1 MIALGMRSRRGGG
14 RSARLAGAV
23 IAATLIAVATA
34 AAQDAGGAKKV
45 GTERIVV
52 TPPTSTTAPPTVT
65 PQTVTPQ
72 TGAPPGF
79 AAPTGPEPETFEDRK
94 APAVPA
100 PASDPKA
107 PLPEVH
113 EGVEGLPPLV
123 AKMRRKI
130 LDAAY
135 SGDMGR
141 LKIAIQASE
150 MPPIF
155 SVNEIGDP
163 VAFLERQ
170 SGDGKGMEILAI
182 LTDVLEA
189 DWVRLD
195 AGKPQEMYVWPA
207 WAAIPPDRLTQ
218 AQLVKVYKILTSS
231 DFEEMKSVN
240 HYTFYSI
247 GIGPD
252 GTWHWFKTDN

>member
-1 MIALGMRSRRGGG
+1 MTVPNTVRDAKTRRSVLNLGAAAALLVAAPARG
-14 RSARLAGAV
+14 
-23 IAATLIAVATA
+23 ATA
-34 AAQDAGGAKKV
+34 QEAEGARKV

-52 TPPTSTTAPPTVT
+52 TPPKSATPPTAPLV
-65 PQTVTPQ
+65 V
-72 TGAPPGF
+72 
-79 AAPTGPEPETFEDRK
+79 PTGPEPEQIEDRR
-94 APAVPA
+94 PPPTPA

-113 EGVEGLPPLV
+113 EGEEGLPAAVLR
-123 AKMRRKI
+123 MRKRI

-135 SGDMGR
+135 SGDMQR
-141 LKIAIQASE
+141 LKIAIQSNE
-150 MPPIF
+150 MPPVF

-163 VAFLERQ
+163 IEFLEHQ

-182 LTDVLEA
+182 LTDILESN
-189 DWVRLD
+189 WVRLD
-195 AGKPQEMYVWPA
+195 VGKPQEMYVWPA
-207 WAAIPPDRLTQ
+207 WAAIPPDRLT
-218 AQLVKVYKILTSS
+218 APQLVKVYKILTSS

-240 HYTFYSI
+240 HYTFYSV

>member
-1 MIALGMRSRRGGG
+1 MGMIGRRKSTARGIGG
-14 RSARLAGAV
+14 LAVAAV
-23 IAATLIAVATA
+23 LIAVTA
-34 AAQDAGGAKKV
+34 VAPPAGAAQEPSATKKV

-52 TPPTSTTAPPTVT
+52 TPPKSTTAPTI
-65 PQTVTPQ
+65 
-72 TGAPPGF
+72 GAPPS
-79 AAPTGPEPETFEDRK
+79 GPEPETFEDRR
-94 APAVPA
+94 APAAPG
-100 PASDPKA
+100 PASDPKT
-107 PLPEVH
+107 PLPEIH
-113 EGVEGLPPLV
+113 EGEADLPPLV
-123 AKMRRKI
+123 AKMRRRI
-130 LDAAY
+130 LEAAY
-135 SGDMGR
+135 SGDMNR
-141 LKIAIQASE
+141 LKIAIQSNE

-163 VAFLERQ
+163 IEFLERQ

-240 HYTFYSI
+240 HYTFYSV

>member
-1 MIALGMRSRRGGG
+1 MGMTDRPQTATRQFGGLV
-14 RSARLAGAV
+14 RLAAAL
-23 IAATLIAVATA
+23 IAAYVTA
-34 AAQDAGGAKKV
+34 LPAGAAQEPSATKKV

-52 TPPTSTTAPPTVT
+52 TPPKSTTAPATTT
-65 PQTVTPQ
+65 P
-72 TGAPPGF
+72 
-79 AAPTGPEPETFEDRK
+79 PTGPEPETFEDRK
-94 APAVPA
+94 ATARPA

-107 PLPEVH
+107 VLPEIH
-113 EGVEGLPPLV
+113 EGEADLPPAV

-135 SGDMGR
+135 SGDMNR
-141 LKIAIQASE
+141 LKIAIQANE

-163 VAFLERQ
+163 IEFLERQ

-182 LTDVLEA
+182 LTTVLES

-195 AGKPQEMYVWPA
+195 AGKPQEMFLWPA

-218 AQLVKVYKILTSS
+218 AQMVKVYKILTSS
-231 DFEEMKSVN
+231 DFEEMKSLN
-240 HYTFYSI
+240 HYTFYSV

>member
-1 MIALGMRSRRGGG
+1 MGMIG
-14 RSARLAGAV
+14 RSKTPRERAGWLAMS
-23 IAATLIAVATA
+23 IAAAILATA
-34 AAQDAGGAKKV
+34 PVGASRAAQEPGTAKKV

-52 TPPTSTTAPPTVT
+52 TPPTSTTAPPTI
-65 PQTVTPQ
+65 
-72 TGAPPGF
+72 AP
-79 AAPTGPEPETFEDRK
+79 PTGPEPETYEDRK
-94 APAVPA
+94 APATPA

-113 EGVEGLPPLV
+113 EGAEGLPPLV

-141 LKIAIQASE
+141 LKIAIQSNE

-163 VAFLERQ
+163 IAFLERQ

-195 AGKPQEMYVWPA
+195 AGKPQEMYIWPA
-207 WAAIPPDRLTQ
+207 WAAIPPDRLTPE
-218 AQLVKVYKILTSS
+218 QLVKVYKILTSS

-240 HYTFYSI
+240 HYTFYSV